1 MLLISATDHGSRRFS
16 CAGRSEPHTDRL
28 VVVGVLVM
36 TLGAL
41 ALGLVFASRT
51 TPAGAV
57 RTDVLP
63 AAPSPAPQSSVP
75 GELRPLPE
83 RGELRAADRDSPAYT
98 AASSNLPR
106 PPLPRIHSLQ

>member
-63 AAPSPAPQSSVP
+63 ATPSPAPQSPRSGRAPASP
-75 GELRPLPE
+75 GTR
-83 RGELRAADRDSPAYT
+83 
-98 AASSNLPR
+98 
-106 PPLPRIHSLQ
+106 